1 MKGLICLWSGAIV
14 DIPAGWG
21 LCDGSLGTP
30 DLRNR
35 FLVGAGST
43 YAVGAS
49 GGTLTHTH
57 PFTASPHNHSIP
69 GGAGL
74 ADGTDL
80 DLTTTDTAST
90 GTTNPT
96 NHLPPYFALCYIMK
110 L

>member
-1 MKGLICLWSGAIV
+1 MQGLICLWSGAIV

-30 DLRNR
+30 DLRNK
-35 FLVGAGST
+35 FLVGAGDT

-57 PFTASPHNHSIP
+57 TFTSDAHDHVIP
-69 GGAGL
+69 LGAGI
-74 ADGTDL
+74 GGGVVFGS
-80 DLTTTDTAST
+80 TTNTAVAT
-90 GTTNPT
+90 GTTDAE